1 MGKGSAYSGKWK
13 TKVYPFSNKFRCK
26 YCGASLIRVVPEG
39 RRVNWICATYL
50 QKGKDVCE
58 GMRISEEKLQEATMV
73 LS

>member
-1 MGKGSAYSGKWK
+1 M
-13 TKVYPFSNKFRCK
+13 
-26 YCGASLIRVVPEG
+26 VPEG